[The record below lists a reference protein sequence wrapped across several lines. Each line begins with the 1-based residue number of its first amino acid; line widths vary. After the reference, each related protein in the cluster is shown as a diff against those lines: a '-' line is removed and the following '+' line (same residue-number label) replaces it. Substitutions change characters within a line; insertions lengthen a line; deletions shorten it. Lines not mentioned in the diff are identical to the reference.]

1 MKILVL
7 THRVPFPQNGGYA
20 IVVCSTIKGLIALG
34 HEVSLFSLN
43 GQNYNGS
50 VQERDE
56 LQDKI
61 NYRSHKINI
70 NLSMG
75 DALVNLFLKKSSN
88 IGRYHDAEFEKVLL
102 RELKDTVYDI
112 IQFEGLFITPYLASI
127 RKHTKAILIYRPHNI
142 EHQVWQRL
150 AQQKSDLFKKW
161 YLRIL
166 AKRIKDYEL
175 EQLNKF
181 DAIAV
186 FTDED
191 KKTILSFGT
200 TIPVEIFPV
209 GIDLERYKPDFTKT
223 EFPSLF
229 FLGSLDWLPNREGIE
244 WFIEKFYKDLTE
256 GGLRVKFYVAGHNIP
271 DRFDDYEVMG
281 KIFIQ
286 GEVDNAFEFVNSK
299 AIMIVPLLS
308 GGGMRVKIVEGMA
321 MQKCIISTSLGAEG
335 INYTNGNDIM
345 IANNQDEFY
354 KAIEHCIADEEFC
367 RNVGINARKLID
379 LQHNVNKVT
388 QDLVQFYKTM
398 ASLQALSEKDSVKK
412 SPIPEGHLPRS

>member
-1 MKILVL
+1 MKILIL

-20 IVVCSTIKGLIALG
+20 IVVCNTIKGLIALG
-34 HEVSLFSLN
+34 HDVSLVSLN
-43 GQNYNGS
+43 AEKYNGNS
-50 VQERDE
+50 HGKDE

-61 NYRSHKINI
+61 NYTSYKINI
-70 NLSMG
+70 NISMV
-75 DALVNLFLKKSSN
+75 DAVVNLFNKKSN
-88 IGRYHDAEFEKVLL
+88 NVDRFYNAEFEKLL
-102 RELKDTVYDI
+102 IRELKKTTYDVV
-112 IQFEGLFITPYLASI
+112 QFEGLFVTPYLSSI
-127 RKHTKAILIYRPHNI
+127 RKFSKARLIYRSHNI

-161 YLRIL
+161 YLRML

-186 FTDED
+186 FTSED
-191 KKTILSFGT
+191 KITMLSYGT

-209 GIDLERYKPDFTKT
+209 GIDLTRYNPDLSKT

-244 WFIEKFYKDLTE
+244 WFIDNFYKDLTE
-256 GGLRVKFYVAGHNIP
+256 GDLRVKFYVAGHNIP
-271 DRFDDYEVMG
+271 ERYDDYEVMG

-286 GEVDNAFEFVNSK
+286 GEVDDAFEFVNSK

-308 GGGMRVKIVEGMA
+308 SGGMRVKIVEGMA

-335 INYTNGNDIM
+335 INFTHGDDIL
-345 IANNQDEFY
+345 IANNQQEFY
-354 KAIEHCIADEEFC
+354 DAIERCITDEEFC
-367 RNVGINARKLID
+367 RRVGLNARKLIEQ
-379 LQHNVNKVT
+379 QHDVNEVT
-388 QDLVQFYKTM
+388 KGLVKFYKN
-398 ASLQALSEKDSVKK
+398 LEKAAKV
-412 SPIPEGHLPRS
+412 